1 MLFGRGRLSPALE
14 GGPFSPRAV
23 VSDRSNLD
31 DQPPERKE
39 RTVDPTFIS
48 SLNSLLR
55 WRRSNLARKRE
66 RRKEKSGNHDSPLT
80 SALARRKMGYG
91 FLFLGL
97 LALRPGGYDFLS
109 FNRQ

>member
-39 RTVDPTFIS
+39 RTVMICRLRRRQIRWVPGAQRPPDGPCERTVGRQV
-48 SLNSLLR
+48 SLSRQLVAVLFEPR
-55 WRRSNLARKRE
+55 ETVARE
-66 RRKEKSGNHDSPLT
+66 NFHS
-80 SALARRKMGYG
+80 
-91 FLFLGL
+91 
-97 LALRPGGYDFLS
+97 
-109 FNRQ
+109 